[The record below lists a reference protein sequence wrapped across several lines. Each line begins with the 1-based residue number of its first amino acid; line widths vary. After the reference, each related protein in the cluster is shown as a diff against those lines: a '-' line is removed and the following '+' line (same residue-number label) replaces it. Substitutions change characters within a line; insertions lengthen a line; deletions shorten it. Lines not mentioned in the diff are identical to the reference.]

1 MPLAEK
7 LDAIREASAKRTS
20 IDNRPMMGR
29 AITDLRWSE
38 ILDDVPKVGDP
49 LPDFS
54 PKNAQGVELHQ
65 PDLLSQSAVVL
76 TIFRGVW

>member
-7 LDAIREASAKRTS
+7 LDAIREASAKRIS

-29 AITDLRWSE
+29 AITDLRRSG

-54 PKNAQGVELHQ
+54 PKTPKELNYIN
-65 PDLLSQSAVVL
+65 PTFCRKVLSS
-76 TIFRGVW
+76 

>member
-7 LDAIREASAKRTS
+7 LDAIREASAKRIS

-29 AITDLRWSE
+29 AITDLRRSE

-49 LPDFS
+49 LPGFHRKT
-54 PKNAQGVELHQ
+54 PKELNYIN
-65 PDLLSQSAVVL
+65 PTFCRKVLSS
-76 TIFRGVW
+76 